1 MKERLNLISSFVL
14 FIGSAMLLA
23 TIKTSLWYQIFG
35 NFAGPA
41 LWVPC
46 LIYIALY
53 RSTLETVIFCYL
65 CAFILSAQTVMPEGL
80 LMITCLALAISTQV
94 FKQRIYWTGSSYI
107 MLVCGLGAL
116 MFNFYYFVAT
126 QLISENPITR
136 PQVIDWVIEALLTPL
151 AAPILFPVFKWFDSI
166 TNRESSTEASAQ
178 VS

>member
-1 MKERLNLISSFVL
+1 
-14 FIGSAMLLA
+14 
-23 TIKTSLWYQIFG
+23 
-35 NFAGPA
+35 
-41 LWVPC
+41 
-46 LIYIALY
+46 
-53 RSTLETVIFCYL
+53 
-65 CAFILSAQTVMPEGL
+65 
-80 LMITCLALAISTQV
+80 MITCLALAISTQV